1 MVGLGSGPV
10 GAPEPSP
17 TTVTI
22 FLRLRRGYELGAFRR
37 RLDTTVRTERG
48 MRWRRAK
55 REIAF
60 GDPDPDGSLAQ
71 SFVEVLEQGKIGD
84 PDPVRSGAKTIAF
97 GVLLLI

>member
-1 MVGLGSGPV
+1 
-10 GAPEPSP
+10 
-17 TTVTI
+17 
-22 FLRLRRGYELGAFRR
+22 
-37 RLDTTVRTERG
+37 

-84 PDPVRSGAKTIAF
+84 PDPETIAF
-97 GVLLLI
+97 GDDVLLSY